1 MELVP
6 YMRVLSFIPVALLA
20 SAAYGHYT
28 WITPETAFV
37 AGKPVAIRIGHGHA
51 FPSSEETINAA
62 QLDLFVLTPS
72 GKRVP
77 VKAATAVKSVA
88 ASYTP
93 TESGPHTI
101 AFVQDRGVS
110 SRTPKGLKKGG
121 RDVNP
126 DALTAS
132 RTLRTAVAAASAT
145 GARPLGLEVE
155 LTAQL
160 ASGVWTVQLLRAGK
174 PHAGAT
180 VEVFLAGASSA
191 VVAGKTDAEGKVRYQ
206 PPAGAVKRALFAAEL
221 KSAAPQGASY
231 DAVNYETSLFVS
243 W

>member
-1 MELVP
+1 MELL
-6 YMRVLSFIPVALLA
+6 YFMRAISYLTVALLA
-20 SAAYGHYT
+20 AAAYGHYT
-28 WITPETAFV
+28 WITPETAFI
-37 AGKPVAIRIGHGHA
+37 AGKPVTVRIGHGHA
-51 FPSSEETINAA
+51 FPNSEETINAA
-62 QLDLFVLTPS
+62 QLDLFVVTPS

-77 VKAATAVKSVA
+77 VRAAAAVKSVT

-132 RTLRTAVAAASAT
+132 RTLRTAVASGGAT

-155 LTAQL
+155 LAAQFV
-160 ASGVWTVQLLRAGK
+160 SGVWTVQLLTGGK
-174 PHAGAT
+174 PNAGAA
-180 VEVFLAGASSA
+180 VEVFLAGAASA
-191 VVAGKTDAEGKVRYQ
+191 VAAGKTDAEGKIRYQ
-206 PPAGAVKRALFAAEL
+206 PQVGSAKRALFTAEF
-221 KSAAPQGASY
+221 KQAAPQGASY
-231 DAVNYETSLFVS
+231 DAVNYETSLLVS

>member
-1 MELVP
+1 MELLFF
-6 YMRVLSFIPVALLA
+6 MRAISYLTMALLA
-20 SAAYGHYT
+20 ATVFGHYT

-37 AGKPVAIRIGHGHA
+37 AGKPVTIRIGHGHA
-51 FPSSEETINAA
+51 FPNSEETINPA

-77 VKAATAVKSVA
+77 IKAAAAVKSVT

-132 RTLRTAVAAASAT
+132 RTLRTSVAAASAT

-160 ASGVWTVQLLRAGK
+160 ASGVWTVQLVRAGK
-174 PHAGAT
+174 PLAGAA
-180 VEVFLAGASSA
+180 VEVFLAGAASA

-206 PPAGAVKRALFAAEL
+206 PPAGAAKRALFAAEF

>member
-1 MELVP
+1 
-6 YMRVLSFIPVALLA
+6 MRIFSLIPVALLA
-20 SAAYGHYT
+20 AAAYGHYT

-37 AGKPVAIRIGHGHA
+37 AGKPVTIRIGHGHA
-51 FPSSEETINAA
+51 FPNSEETINAA
-62 QLDLFVLTPS
+62 QLDLFVVTPS

-77 VKAATAVKSVA
+77 VKAAAAVKSVT

-132 RTLRTAVAAASAT
+132 RTLRTSVAAGGVT

-155 LTAQL
+155 LTAQF
-160 ASGVWTVQLLRAGK
+160 ASGAWNVRLLTGGK
-174 PHAGAT
+174 PHAGAA

-191 VVAGKTDAEGKVRYQ
+191 AVAGKTDTEGKIRYQ
-206 PPAGAVKRALFAAEL
+206 PPAGAAKPALFLAEFKNAAPR
-221 KSAAPQGASY
+221 SAAY